1 QRRTWLTV
9 NHARDHLPSWSPD
22 GAEIVFASRRDGN
35 DEIYVIDR
43 DGEGLRNLTND
54 PGVDVMARFLP
65 DGRSIVFVSNR
76 GGAFDLYLMSAS
88 GRDVRKLE
96 GVR

>member
-1 QRRTWLTV
+1 
-9 NHARDHLPSWSPD
+9 
-22 GAEIVFASRRDGN
+22 
-35 DEIYVIDR
+35 
-43 DGEGLRNLTND
+43 
-54 PGVDVMARFLP
+54 MARFSP